1 MICEL
6 RRDNVYIDKCTN
18 YEAQVS
24 AICKS
29 SFFYVHNGLF
39 IWKYLY
45 ADSIKKLVHAFIIVT
60 WTAATNCFMV
70 FFSTF
75 CAVRLVFNKR
85 KFDHVSPLLVD
96 LQWLPIK
103 QRIVFKILVITY
115 KSPNR
120 LEPVYISDPLDR
132 YLPNRRLR
140 ASSQNLLK

>member
-1 MICEL
+1 
-6 RRDNVYIDKCTN
+6 
-18 YEAQVS
+18 
-24 AICKS
+24 
-29 SFFYVHNGLF
+29 
-39 IWKYLY
+39 
-45 ADSIKKLVHAFIIVT
+45 
-60 WTAATNCFMV
+60 MV
-70 FFSTF
+70 QS

-115 KSPNR
+115 KSPNS

-140 ASSQNLLK
+140 ASSQTLLK